1 MHRIPASAAKRWFVT
16 GDVERSGKGHGRN
29 KLGRCL
35 VIWLLVMGSTPLPAA
50 EEPPAADNRAAD
62 DGAADNRAA
71 EDFFERHVRPVLL
84 ARCVSCHGDRKQEGG
99 LRVDS
104 REALLQG
111 GDRGPALV
119 PGDLASSLLWQAME
133 RKGDLAMPPTGPLP
147 ATELAAVRTWIVAGA
162 IWPNTATP
170 RRLDS
175 PRPDPKDHWAFQP
188 LRQVEPPR
196 SERSPTVP
204 STWVRTPVD
213 AFILQKL
220 VEQNLQPAPPADRRT
235 LIRRLTH
242 ALTGLPP
249 QPDKV
254 AQFVSDPDP
263 QAYEKEVERLLE
275 SPHYGEHWGRFWLD
289 LARYSDTK
297 GYVYAREER
306 FWTHAWTYRDWVV
319 RAFNENL
326 PYDQFL
332 LLQLAADQVPD
343 RRPDDLAAMGYLT
356 LGRRFLGVRR
366 DVIDDRID
374 VVSRG
379 TMGLTVSCARCHDH
393 KYDPIPTADYYSL
406 YGVFDSCQEQQTVL
420 AESPGDEAFRTELTN
435 RQQKLT
441 TRLAECI
448 AESSQRSRDRL
459 ADYLFAQTEL
469 HKFPADGFDQIFQ
482 KSDLLPAFVRQW
494 EQYLYQCQQN
504 DDPIFSIWQAYAS
517 LTPEQFAAGEAATVW
532 KRFQAEATASKAAP
546 QQDASPPANSASV
559 PAANSENRSATTA
572 QADAELATADSKPG
586 GVSPSDVSPRKG
598 NQGFEGNGAPGG
610 AVDPQSS
617 VPRVTAEADAT
628 PANAVSPQATAQPE
642 TQPSVQAAATLGE
655 AAACQPAASELAA
668 SEPTASALAARA
680 RLLAAFTVP
689 PQSMREVC
697 DVYGR
702 VFKEVDAA
710 WQAELAAASSPETR
724 PSRLADPAA
733 EALRQVLYGDRS
745 PCRVPEGPISYC
757 ETFFDSGTVTEL
769 WKLQGEV
776 DRWLIKAP
784 SAVPVALTLVDLKQP
799 VEPRIFLRGN
809 PLRLG
814 EKIPRQSLHLLS
826 GSERKPFQ
834 LGSGRLELA
843 RAIIDPQNPLTA
855 RVFVNRV
862 WTRHFD
868 RGLVTT
874 PSDFGLRADPPS
886 HPELLDWLAAEF
898 IREGWDIKQL
908 QRWIVLSSTFQ
919 QSSFFDA
926 NDAQAVASR
935 KADPENRWL
944 SRREPHRR
952 TFEELRD
959 AFLLATNRLDATLG
973 GKPVTI
979 LASPFTPRRTLY
991 GLVDRQYFPSTL
1003 RIFDFANPDLH
1014 VATRSETTVPQQAL
1028 FFLNHPLVLQEAR
1041 HLAAWARRDTDQDM
1055 AIKKLFQEVYQ
1066 RDPSSEEMNEVRQ
1079 WIDSHQD
1086 VDSSTAV
1093 SPQAADWQYGLGRYD
1108 EEQQRVVDFQALPHF
1123 TGTAWQ
1129 GGPALPDGK
1138 LGWVQLTATGGHPG
1152 NDRAHAAVRR
1162 WVAPT
1167 DMRIMI
1173 ESKLVHEPA
1182 AGDGI
1187 RAFIVSSQAGSL
1199 ATAMVHKNTAS
1210 LTVESR
1216 EVRAG
1221 ETIDFVV
1228 DIGNELNS
1236 DQFLWEMT
1244 LRPAPRDNGASA
1256 AAWNSRA
1263 DFTPDTKSQL
1273 NAWEQLAHV
1282 LLCSN
1287 EFLFID

>member
-1 MHRIPASAAKRWFVT
+1 MHRKPAVAARRWSVS
-16 GDVERSGKGHGRN
+16 GDVERPGQGHGRN
-29 KLGRCL
+29 ELARWL
-35 VIWLLVMGSTPLPAA
+35 TPWLLLILGVAPLQAA
-50 EEPPAADNRAAD
+50 EELPASGNRATEE
-62 DGAADNRAA
+62 RAA
-71 EDFFERHVRPVLL
+71 EDFFEQHVRPVLL

-104 REALLQG
+104 RESLLRG

-162 IWPNTATP
+162 IWPHTATQ
-170 RRLDS
+170 RRVNS
-175 PRPDPKDHWAFQP
+175 PRPDPTNHWAFQP

-196 SERSPTVP
+196 SERSPAAP
-204 STWVRTPVD
+204 STWVQTPVD

-249 QPDKV
+249 RPEKV

-332 LLQLAADQVPD
+332 LLQLAADQMPD
-343 RRPDDLAAMGYLT
+343 RRSDDLAAMGYLT

-406 YGVFDSCQEQQTVL
+406 YGVFDSCQEQQKVL
-420 AESPGDEAFRTELTN
+420 AESPGDDAYRTELTN

-448 AESSQRSRDRL
+448 TESSQRSRDRL

-504 DDPIFSIWQAYAS
+504 DDPIFSLWHAYAS

-546 QQDASPPANSASV
+546 QQDASPAANSASV
-559 PAANSENRSATTA
+559 PAASSGNRSTTTA
-572 QADAELATADSKPG
+572 QLDSETSTADSKPNE
-586 GVSPSDVSPRKG
+586 VSPGKVH
-598 NQGFEGNGAPGG
+598 QVVEGKEAPDG

-617 VPRVTAEADAT
+617 IPRATPKADAT
-628 PANAVSPQATAQPE
+628 LKQTESPETTAQPE
-642 TQPSVQAAATLGE
+642 TQQPVPAAAAAGE
-655 AAACQPAASELAA
+655 PVASQPV
-668 SEPTASALAARA
+668 ASAVAARA
-680 RLLAAFTVP
+680 RLVAAFTVP

-733 EALRQVLYGDRS
+733 EALRQVLYSDRS

-776 DRWLIKAP
+776 DRWLINAP
-784 SAVPVALTLVDLKQP
+784 SPVPVALTLVDLKQP

-814 EKIPRQSLHLLS
+814 DDIPRQILHLLS
-826 GSERKPFQ
+826 GPERKPFQ
-834 LGSGRLELA
+834 MGSGRLELA
-843 RAIIDPQNPLTA
+843 RAIVDPQNPLTA

-862 WTRHFD
+862 WARHFD

-919 QSSFFDA
+919 QSSLFDI
-926 NDAQAVASR
+926 DDPQAVASR

-1003 RIFDFANPDLH
+1003 RVFDFANPDLH

-1041 HLAAWARRDTDQDM
+1041 HLAAWARRDADQEM

-1066 RDPSSEEMNEVRQ
+1066 RDPSSEEMDEVRE
-1079 WIDSHQD
+1079 WIDSHQEAD
-1086 VDSSTAV
+1086 PSLAV
-1093 SPQAADWQYGLGRYD
+1093 SPKAADWQYGLGRYD

-1162 WVAPT
+1162 WVAPA
-1167 DMRIMI
+1167 DMRIMM

-1187 RAFIVSSQAGSL
+1187 RAFVVSSQAGPL
-1199 ATAMVHKNTAS
+1199 ATATLHKNTAS

-1228 DIGNELNS
+1228 DLGNELNS
-1236 DQFLWEMT
+1236 DQFLWEIT
-1244 LRPAPRDNGASA
+1244 LRPAPADNGSPA